1 MDMSSSSEIDKRRR
15 PSALEVLDRFKPEDP
30 VEKVKRLEKEIME
43 LRAFRLRAKGVL
55 AETSRM
61 LNSLEQEIYDRERNG
76 Y

>member
-1 MDMSSSSEIDKRRR
+1 MDMSSSEIDKRR
-15 PSALEVLDRFKPEDP
+15 PSALDILARYQAEDP

>member
-1 MDMSSSSEIDKRRR
+1 MDMSSSEIDKRRR
-15 PSALEVLDRFKPEDP
+15 PSALDVLARYQAEDP
-30 VEKVKRLEKEIME
+30 VERMQRLEKEIAE